1 MRNWDSLLGMGG
13 ARSAEAC
20 AALFRELV
28 DWRRNKLR
36 DRRGSGKR
44 PHFRLRVL
52 GAARSTQNI
61 SAPPAAFTWR
71 AQRGRMEEAH
81 FPEASARL
89 ATDVEPVPGNDRLIL
104 VVAAYFPD
112 SYGGAERQAKI
123 LAEALSR
130 RGIEVTLVA
139 PTRSP
144 DAPLEELTSFGSIR
158 RLRVRAYPNL
168 GGRRFGSFL
177 AWSLWVPQIFPPKRW
192 RGVPV
197 YVFHARLHA
206 LAAAL
211 TAIRL
216 GSPLLVKLGGGG
228 EASEFQTLRSKKFLY
243 GRAVEWLLRRRV
255 RAFVAN
261 SGQIAHELR
270 SIGIEDGR
278 IAEFPNGVE
287 LPDADF
293 LAAAAERRTGH
304 RFVYMARM
312 LPDKN
317 VDVLFHGATEA
328 AAEGEKLELVLIGE
342 GPEKDR
348 LQAVQAEGEG
358 QHRVVRFAGFMSD
371 VYPELLAADFF
382 VSASRREGQSNALL
396 EAMSAG
402 VIPVVY
408 AASGVEEVVTDGVNG
423 LIVRESTSAAFTAA
437 MKRAIALGEAER
449 LRMSRAA
456 RAFAEAHI
464 GIDAVAQRTLDLL
477 KEPA

>member
-1 MRNWDSLLGMGG
+1 M
-13 ARSAEAC
+13 
-20 AALFRELV
+20 
-28 DWRRNKLR
+28 
-36 DRRGSGKR
+36 
-44 PHFRLRVL
+44 
-52 GAARSTQNI
+52 T
-61 SAPPAAFTWR
+61 
-71 AQRGRMEEAH
+71 
-81 FPEASARL
+81 
-89 ATDVEPVPGNDRLIL
+89 RLIL
-104 VVAAYFPD
+104 IVAAYFPD

-123 LAEALSR
+123 LADALNR
-130 RGIEVTLVA
+130 QGVKVTLVT

-144 DAPLEELTSFGSIR
+144 DAPLEELTSFGEVR
-158 RLRVRAYPNL
+158 RLRVGAYPNL
-168 GGRRFGSFL
+168 GGRWFGSFL
-177 AWSLWVPQIFPPKRW
+177 AWSLWVPRIFPKDSW

-216 GSPLLVKLGGGG
+216 GSPLLLKLGGGG
-228 EASEFQTLRSKKFLY
+228 EASEFQTLRSKRFLY

-255 RAFVAN
+255 CAFVAN
-261 SGQIAHELR
+261 SGQIARELR
-270 SIGIEDGR
+270 SMGIEDAR

-287 LPDADF
+287 LPDPA
-293 LAAAAERRTGH
+293 LLTAATEQRTGR

-317 VDVLFHGATEA
+317 VDVLYYGAMGA
-328 AAEGEKLELVLIGE
+328 AAEGEQLELVLIGD
-342 GPEKDR
+342 GPEKER
-348 LQAVQAEGEG
+348 LQAVHAAGG
-358 QHRVVRFAGFMSD
+358 SLNCVARFTGFMDD

-382 VSASRREGQSNALL
+382 VSASRREGQSNSLL

-423 LIVRESTSAAFTAA
+423 LIVRESTAEAFTAA
-437 MKRAIALGEAER
+437 MKRAVRLSETER
-449 LRMSRAA
+449 RRMSQAA

-477 KEPA
+477 KART

>member
-1 MRNWDSLLGMGG
+1 
-13 ARSAEAC
+13 
-20 AALFRELV
+20 
-28 DWRRNKLR
+28 
-36 DRRGSGKR
+36 
-44 PHFRLRVL
+44 VL
-52 GAARSTQNI
+52 
-61 SAPPAAFTWR
+61 AAF
-71 AQRGRMEEAH
+71 
-81 FPEASARL
+81 
-89 ATDVEPVPGNDRLIL
+89 
-104 VVAAYFPD
+104 FPD

-123 LAEALSR
+123 LAEALGR
-130 RGIEVTLVA
+130 QGIDVTLVA

-144 DAPLEELTSFGSIR
+144 DAPLEEITSFGSIR

-177 AWSLWVPQIFPPKRW
+177 AWSLWVPRIFPPEHW

-243 GRAVEWLLRRRV
+243 GRWVAWLLRRRV
-255 RAFVAN
+255 CAFVAN
-261 SGQIAHELR
+261 SGQIARELR
-270 SIGIEDGR
+270 SIGIEDAR

-287 LPDADF
+287 LPDAAV

-317 VDVLFHGATEA
+317 VDVLFYGATGA
-328 AAEGEKLELVLIGE
+328 AADGEQLELVLIGE

-348 LQAVQAEGEG
+348 LQAIQAQGG
-358 QHRVVRFAGFMSD
+358 AQRQIVRFPGFMTD

-402 VIPVVY
+402 VIPIVY

-423 LIVRESTSAAFTAA
+423 LIVRDSTPAAFTAA
-437 MKRAIALGEAER
+437 MKRAIALQPAER
-449 LRMSRAA
+449 LNMSQAA

-464 GIDAVAQRTLDLL
+464 GIDAVAKRTLDLL
-477 KEPA
+477 KSSA